1 MYLHFTNTESSADRQ
16 AIADRWTGTFS
27 LNLIATDGQSSS
39 ALTIQASCSDQAGFD
54 WLAAMLRIIVI
65 VNYLLRK
72 LCGYLPLPL
81 FLESTD
87 NWQHARTGK
96 NVGSLGKLKL
106 IAAVGATFWPAA
118 AIALCIFML
127 LLKSFSFCFSA
138 SLVVVIV
145 LVAGAAAAVAVADAV
160 FGTLIWS
167 VHGEKPPSTASQ
179 RQRRPARQ
187 RQTTLSCHLA
197 LGLLCRWCRN

>member
-1 MYLHFTNTESSADRQ
+1 
-16 AIADRWTGTFS
+16 
-27 LNLIATDGQSSS
+27 
-39 ALTIQASCSDQAGFD
+39 
-54 WLAAMLRIIVI
+54 MLRIIVI

-81 FLESTD
+81 PVPFESTD

-138 SLVVVIV
+138 SLVVVV
-145 LVAGAAAAVAVADAV
+145 AAVAVADAV

-167 VHGEKPPSTASQ
+167 VHGEKPPSTATPT
-179 RQRRPARQ
+179 PA
-187 RQTTLSCHLA
+187 TACPSTPNDVVMPFGIGFA
-197 LGLLCRWCRN
+197 L